1 MVAAAQRQDRE
12 LAHAELVPV
21 YETLRERFGVTVLHL
36 RAPAD
41 TSLLRAQSP
50 EKFGDRTRRRAI
62 LDTAERAAPQTGFD
76 RAIFGMGMRGW
87 APVTAGQDVVGVMEV
102 NIAFTEQLL
111 QRIKAMIGSDIL
123 VYAADSDEPR
133 LVAATMAAALE
144 PPAWMFQQAATRL
157 SDVHG
162 EGHQAYAMF
171 PIRSYEGE
179 LLATIAIV
187 EDMSGFAALIRAQTL
202 RTVVVLLL
210 AGMVLVAVVALML
223 SRGVARPVRRVVAAA
238 NALAAGDFTARI
250 AVRGQDEIGQLLA
263 AMRTMAERLSTV
275 IGEVRITATA
285 LSAASNEVSATAQGM
300 SQASAEQADSV
311 DRTAHAMAQLSDTIK
326 RTADNANATGS
337 VAEQAA
343 QAADRGGAVVKE
355 TVAAMQAIAE
365 KISIIDDIAYQTNL
379 LALNASIEA
388 ARAGEHGRG
397 FAVVAAEVRKLAER
411 CRAAAAEIGEVA
423 AGSVDRAELAGRL
436 LDEIVPAIRQTAG
449 LVREI
454 VAAST
459 KQSTDVARIDDA
471 MEQLN
476 RIAHQNAASSEQL
489 AATAQEMRE
498 RSERLGQLMAF
509 FRVAE
514 KADSTAAAAETTAAQ
529 AATAGEDGCAE
540 RDERQLEA

>member
-1 MVAAAQRQDRE
+1 
-12 LAHAELVPV
+12 
-21 YETLRERFGVTVLHL
+21 
-36 RAPAD
+36 
-41 TSLLRAQSP
+41 
-50 EKFGDRTRRRAI
+50 
-62 LDTAERAAPQTGFD
+62 
-76 RAIFGMGMRGW
+76 
-87 APVTAGQDVVGVMEV
+87 
-102 NIAFTEQLL
+102 
-111 QRIKAMIGSDIL
+111 
-123 VYAADSDEPR
+123 
-133 LVAATMAAALE
+133 
-144 PPAWMFQQAATRL
+144 
-157 SDVHG
+157 
-162 EGHQAYAMF
+162 
-171 PIRSYEGE
+171 
-179 LLATIAIV
+179 
-187 EDMSGFAALIRAQTL
+187 
-202 RTVVVLLL
+202 
-210 AGMVLVAVVALML
+210 
-223 SRGVARPVRRVVAAA
+223 
-238 NALAAGDFTARI
+238 
-250 AVRGQDEIGQLLA
+250 
-263 AMRTMAERLSTV
+263 
-275 IGEVRITATA
+275 
-285 LSAASNEVSATAQGM
+285 SNEVSATAQGM